1 MTQLLTFLFFIFT
14 KKKITKPC
22 KWVGWQN
29 KKKISFLTAKQ
40 KVLFG
45 KVWRRLEQ
53 KSQKMQLAR

>member
-29 KKKISFLTAKQ
+29 KKKKYHFSLQSRKFCLVKY
-40 KVLFG
+40 G
-45 KVWRRLEQ
+45 EG
-53 KSQKMQLAR
+53 

>member
-29 KKKISFLTAKQ
+29 KKKNIISHCKAESF
-40 KVLFG
+40 
-45 KVWRRLEQ
+45 VW
-53 KSQKMQLAR
+53 